1 MKKLIAMFIALS
13 LVLSACGGTP
23 SSTPSSSTPS
33 SSTPVSSSTPE
44 SSTPV
49 EDDAE
54 DISFFVVPM
63 LGSNFNS
70 SEDPFIFEDF
80 IAELDE
86 DLYTVD
92 NSLEEDEGFVIYT
105 MDAAT
110 YHDMMDLVTAA
121 FEMWIGEQVDPELGL
136 YGLAFRNDFT
146 EFDFVVDAEVYEDEE
161 AIDIAFSLMSVML
174 HSMTYQLMQ
183 NVDEEDI
190 AFYVRVIDHE
200 TEEVIEEFDA
210 MAEEEY
216 DE

>member
-1 MKKLIAMFIALS
+1 MKKLIAMLIALS

-33 SSTPVSSSTPE
+33 ESTPVSSSTPE
-44 SSTPV
+44 SSTPD
-49 EDDAE
+49 EDE
-54 DISFFVVPM
+54 GEFKSFYVVPM
-63 LGSNFNS
+63 IGSNFRS
-70 SEDPFIFEDF
+70 SEDPFVFDDF

-92 NSLEEDEGFVIYT
+92 DSLEEDEGFVIYT
-105 MDAAT
+105 MDPET
-110 YHDMMDLVTAA
+110 YDTMMEHVTGA
-121 FEMWIGEQVDPELGL
+121 FEMLIGEMVEPELGL
-136 YGLAFRNDFT
+136 YGLAFRNGFT
-146 EFDFVVDAEVYEDEE
+146 EFDFVVDAEIYDDEE
-161 AIDIAFSLMSVML
+161 AIDIAFSMMSVML

-183 NVDEEDI
+183 NVDEEDV
-190 AFYVRVIDHE
+190 AFYVRIIDHE